1 MKLPMFAVAALAA
14 AAAAFTGSL
23 GLASEAGADY
33 SAKVDK
39 DTLNVVGDDAGDKL
53 TLYAD
58 QTNVLVDVAE
68 DGTIDFTFDRAA
80 FTAIFVKAQGGDDQ
94 VRVAPRAFQHWSVAD
109 HAWRAEPGTFRV
121 TAGPS
126 VMDQPLPCDVEVTQE
141 PSVGLPTDPPEG
153 ESPAQ
158 APPARGRRRAT

>member
-1 MKLPMFAVAALAA
+1 MASATPGWSWERIEAPSRIAA
-14 AAAAFTGSL
+14 
-23 GLASEAGADY
+23 
-33 SAKVDK
+33 
-39 DTLNVVGDDAGDKL
+39 GDDLTVPVRLRNTGRQAGK
-53 TLYAD
+53 
-58 QTNVLVDVAE
+58 QVVA
-68 DGTIDFTFDRAA
+68 
-80 FTAIFVKAQGGDDQ
+80 Q

-141 PSVGLPTDPPEG
+141 PSVGLPTNPPEG